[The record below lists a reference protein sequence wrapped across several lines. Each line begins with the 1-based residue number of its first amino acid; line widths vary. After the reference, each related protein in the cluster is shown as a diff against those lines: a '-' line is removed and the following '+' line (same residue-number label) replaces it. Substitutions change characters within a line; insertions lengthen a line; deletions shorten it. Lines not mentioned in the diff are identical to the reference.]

1 MATTASISLRGAGR
15 TFGATRALAGVDL
28 GPGVTGQAA
37 GRVWLAD
44 EPDPAASV
52 SWRTGTGRYRNIGTR
67 VRDGIEHAEPS
78 LEDAYL
84 LLLRSAAPEPET
96 AQEAAS

>member
-37 GRVWLAD
+37 GRVWLA
-44 EPDPAASV
+44 
-52 SWRTGTGRYRNIGTR
+52 
-67 VRDGIEHAEPS
+67 
-78 LEDAYL
+78 
-84 LLLRSAAPEPET
+84 
-96 AQEAAS
+96 